1 MKKVAQQVSEGFQNN
16 FQKIGIIV
24 RCGLVIV
31 ISMLSLFVNAQVSQ
45 TFYIDPTYKGT
56 SSGSITQPYNTFP
69 AMTSG
74 NKYLIKGGTILI
86 LTNNNINYS
95 VDNTTIGS
103 YGTGLAT
110 IQSGIPGRVVYIYGS
125 NNTIRDFNIVIT
137 NQSVTAGNTTDGG
150 GLNINSGSRGYM
162 INIHETGGWR
172 GLIAGN
178 YPNYS
183 GTLVFKNC
191 SVTTTQHDGIYICNL
206 DSLIADSISSQNV
219 NINWKND
226 IGGDCLQCESVRH
239 VIVNHSYFDH
249 TSMPGKYCL
258 ITNQYYN
265 ATVSNST
272 FKSNL
277 NMACLYPGGVDVGSS
292 HYTLTNSVLSGG
304 TNVIQNRCEILTIVN
319 CILSGSKSI
328 GIESGDT
335 VYIYNSVF
343 ANIDS
348 AIVAWPNYVKKIQN
362 TIFYNVKQ
370 PALAVGSIGSNNLFY
385 NSSVTYNTVYNKFL
399 GADIILKD
407 PLLNSDFS
415 LKVGSPCIDAGITTS
430 FAYDLINGKRPVGKA
445 YDVGAYEYAASPVIV
460 VTPTPTPVVIPT
472 PTPVVPTV
480 DSLSIYRNMV
490 KTVIIPGLQ
499 NKNTTKASIL
509 IGVQKIV
516 K

>member
-1 MKKVAQQVSEGFQNN
+1 
-16 FQKIGIIV
+16 
-24 RCGLVIV
+24 
-31 ISMLSLFVNAQVSQ
+31 
-45 TFYIDPTYKGT
+45 
-56 SSGSITQPYNTFP
+56 
-69 AMTSG
+69 
-74 NKYLIKGGTILI
+74 
-86 LTNNNINYS
+86 
-95 VDNTTIGS
+95 
-103 YGTGLAT
+103 
-110 IQSGIPGRVVYIYGS
+110 
-125 NNTIRDFNIVIT
+125 
-137 NQSVTAGNTTDGG
+137 
-150 GLNINSGSRGYM
+150 M

-178 YPNYS
+178 WPNYS

-304 TNVIQNRCEILTIVN
+304 TNVIQNRSEILTVAN
-319 CILSGSKSI
+319 CVISGSKSI